1 MRFLAAETREEMEMA
16 IGQDEVYQKAYQQLE
31 ALSMDEAARRKYEAR
46 EAWLKDEATRQ
57 YEAEQRGWARG
68 KNDGLQEGRKA
79 GLQEGRKAGL
89 QEGKIKAD
97 IASAIA
103 FLDLADDATIA
114 MKLSLP
120 IEIVRRL
127 RAGEDAEGIQEELL
141 RESLIIRA

>member
-1 MRFLAAETREEMEMA
+1 MRFLAAETREEMEIA
-16 IGQDEVYQKAYQQLE
+16 IGQDEVYQRAYQQLE

-68 KNDGLQEGRKA
+68 KND